1 MRESLQCVRVLQAPF
16 SVPQE
21 DPDGIGSLKELMAA
35 DPKYDTLVTHVG
47 SMIRVIH
54 F

>member
-1 MRESLQCVRVLQAPF
+1 MSAF

-35 DPKYDTLVTHVG
+35 DPKYDTLLLL
-47 SMIRVIH
+47 IAA
-54 F
+54 